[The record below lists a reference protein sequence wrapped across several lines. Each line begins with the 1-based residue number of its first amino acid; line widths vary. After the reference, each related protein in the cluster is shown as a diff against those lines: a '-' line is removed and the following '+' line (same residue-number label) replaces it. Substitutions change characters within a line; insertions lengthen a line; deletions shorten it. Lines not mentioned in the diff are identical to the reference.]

1 MAAAAEALSRAARI
15 QATVGLWDSIETM
28 RVPLINLL
36 VAGAALVATPRE
48 AGRVVVA
55 SPFAG
60 ATLARAQDGVALT
73 LNDAND
79 DARDW
84 APGMQRELRAYWP
97 GPIETH
103 REFYFT
109 RAFYSSGR
117 NDLFRGFPSWSVD
130 FPKADLQ
137 FLMGLKRLVN
147 HLDAYD
153 YENPISLVDPELLR
167 FPFLYAVEVGYMS
180 LTEPEV
186 LGLRRYLEHGGF
198 LVVDDFWGSREW
210 ANFEREIKRVLPGR
224 PIVELPPEHP
234 IFHAFYDIDEI
245 VQVPNVGQG
254 RFGGP
259 THEQDGYLPGVR
271 GIVDD
276 QGRLMVAI
284 SWNSDLGDAWEW
296 AEDPFYPLRFSTYA
310 YQMGVNLIVY
320 AMSH

>member
-1 MAAAAEALSRAARI
+1 MAAAA
-15 QATVGLWDSIETM
+15 
-28 RVPLINLL
+28 L
-36 VAGAALVATPRE
+36 VIAPRE
-48 AGRVVVA
+48 AGWVNPGPGVLAAPLPRPPNDSTVA
-55 SPFAG
+55 
-60 ATLARAQDGVALT
+60 ARAA
-73 LNDAND
+73 D
-79 DARDW
+79 DARNDGREW
-84 APGMQRELRAYWP
+84 ASILRRQLGVYSD
-97 GPIETH
+97 GPIEPN

-117 NDLFRGFPSWSVD
+117 NDFYRGFPSWSVD
-130 FPKADLQ
+130 WPKADIQ
-137 FLMGLKRLVN
+137 FMMGLKRLVN

-153 YENPISLVDPELLR
+153 GDNPVSLADPDLLR

-186 LGLRRYLEHGGF
+186 VGLRNYLEHGGF

-210 ANFEREIKRVLPGR
+210 ANFEHEIERVLPGR
-224 PIVELPPEHP
+224 PIVEIPLEHP
-234 IFHAFYDIDEI
+234 IFHAFYDIEEI

-259 THEQDGYLPGVR
+259 TWEQDGITPAVR
-271 GIVDD
+271 GIFDD
-276 QGRLMVAI
+276 DDRLMVAI

-310 YQMGVNLIVY
+310 YQLGVNLIVY

>member
-1 MAAAAEALSRAARI
+1 MRA
-15 QATVGLWDSIETM
+15 
-28 RVPLINLL
+28 PLINLL
-36 VAGAALVATPRE
+36 VAGAVLCATPRE
-48 AGRVVVA
+48 AGWVD
-55 SPFAG
+55 AG
-60 ATLARAQDGVALT
+60 SSLLGAPATHPQEGVALAR
-73 LNDAND
+73 NVAAD
-79 DARDW
+79 DAPEIALR
-84 APGMQRELRAYWP
+84 MQRELRQYWP
-97 GPIETH
+97 GPIEPH

-153 YENPISLVDPELLR
+153 YENPISLADPELLR

-186 LGLRRYLEHGGF
+186 LGLRRYLERGGF

-210 ANFEREIKRVLPGR
+210 ANFEHEIRRVLPGR
-224 PIVELPPEHP
+224 PIVEIPTEHP
-234 IFHAFYDIDEI
+234 IFHAFYEIDEI

-259 THEQDGYLPGVR
+259 TYEQDGYTPLVR
-271 GIVDD
+271 GIFDD
-276 QGRLMVAI
+276 EGRLMVAI